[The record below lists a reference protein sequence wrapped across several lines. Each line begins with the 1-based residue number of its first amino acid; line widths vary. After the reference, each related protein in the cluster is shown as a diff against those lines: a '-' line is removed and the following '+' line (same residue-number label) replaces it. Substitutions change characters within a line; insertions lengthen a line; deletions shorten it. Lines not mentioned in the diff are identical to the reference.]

1 MARMTRMTAED
12 YRRLSAPFRMPGR
25 SKALR
30 LANTVLTRLY
40 YVAYPLLL
48 LWLWRTGDGRAL
60 RALLVPAVS
69 FVLLSV
75 FRHAV
80 NAPRPYQVLE
90 IEPLIHKNT
99 QGYSFPSRHV
109 FSCFVIAM
117 TFLWI
122 VPPVGAI
129 LLLGGV
135 TLALCRVVGGVHW
148 PRDVAVGAL
157 VGVLSGA
164 AYWLLPGQGG

>member
-1 MARMTRMTAED
+1 MARMTAED
-12 YRRLSAPFRMPGR
+12 YRRLSAPFRTPGR
-25 SKALR
+25 SRALR
-30 LANTVLTRLY
+30 MTNTLLTRLCY
-40 YVAYPLLL
+40 IAYPLLL
-48 LWLWRTGDGRAL
+48 LWLWGTGDGRAL

-69 FVLLSV
+69 FVLLSA

-90 IEPLIHKNT
+90 IDPLIHKNT

-122 VPPVGAI
+122 LPPAGAVLLPVG
-129 LLLGGV
+129 V
-135 TLALCRVVGGVHW
+135 VLACCRVIGGVHW
-148 PRDVAVGAL
+148 PGDVAAGAL
-157 VGVLSGA
+157 IGVLSGA
-164 AYWLLPGQGG
+164 AYWLLPG